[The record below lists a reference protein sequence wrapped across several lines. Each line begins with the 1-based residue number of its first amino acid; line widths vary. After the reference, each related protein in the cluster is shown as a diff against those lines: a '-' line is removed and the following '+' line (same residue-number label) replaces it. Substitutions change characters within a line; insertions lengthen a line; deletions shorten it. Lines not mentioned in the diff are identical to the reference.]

1 MILSDQYRGINSKEF
16 KQILDRKPV
25 PLKKQLTWTTIAHQC
40 TKRYNETEHTVTGL
54 APKYLLEGKKITIV
68 PSELKKNKIHSEL
81 LQDRKL
87 ALENSIK
94 SHNYNKEQFD
104 KKRKLYKYNTGD
116 LVYTEN
122 GNRLNRKK
130 LDELKI
136 GPYKISEKISSS
148 IYKIDTGHSKSQL
161 NIFHITKL
169 VPAKEFAVL
178 SSDVHSF
185 LVEGRYKENYKT
197 QKYSVV
203 ARMSEVKC

>member
-1 MILSDQYRGINSKEF
+1 M
-16 KQILDRKPV
+16 
-25 PLKKQLTWTTIAHQC
+25 
-40 TKRYNETEHTVTGL
+40 
-54 APKYLLEGKKITIV
+54 
-68 PSELKKNKIHSEL
+68 KKNKIHSEL

-185 LVEGRYKENYKT
+185 LVEGRYKENYSLSLMIIIL
-197 QKYSVV
+197 YRLFFYHIGSILI
-203 ARMSEVKC
+203 